1 MVSLGF
7 FSQLPSANYLLPD
20 GSGCRWGVHRERQ
33 PAPSHPMALPN
44 EVGHSYVLE
53 VRGSEQDPDQQ
64 ELSLVK
70 RTLSPPG
77 GKPSGVTPASPSWAP
92 HCLPSLGIFSPPTLL
107 EHGLQPLI
115 LLLFYLLHKHHCK
128 SNNINQ
134 RKKSPSVS

>member
-33 PAPSHPMALPN
+33 PAPSHPMALPS

-53 VRGSEQDPDQQ
+53 VWGSEQDPDQQ

-77 GKPSGVTPASPSWAP
+77 GKPSGVTPASPR
-92 HCLPSLGIFSPPTLL
+92 LPKLGSTLSAL
-107 EHGLQPLI
+107 PGNLQPTN
-115 LLLFYLLHKHHCK
+115 
-128 SNNINQ
+128 SA
-134 RKKSPSVS
+134 